1 MTAGAAIDVPAVAN
15 SSGTLATLMTAATP
29 LAVVVVDG

>member
-1 MTAGAAIDVPAVAN
+1 MTAVAIVDVPAVAG
-15 SSGTLATLMTAATP
+15 SSGTLATLMTATTP